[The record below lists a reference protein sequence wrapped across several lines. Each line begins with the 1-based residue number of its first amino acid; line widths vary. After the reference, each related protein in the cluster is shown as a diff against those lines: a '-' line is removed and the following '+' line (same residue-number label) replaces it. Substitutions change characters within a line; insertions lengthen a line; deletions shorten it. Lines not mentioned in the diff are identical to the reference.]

1 MAPTCVEIKSLR
13 RVRAESSYAPD
24 ALVDFHT
31 GADASFPKSCGARR
45 STVSGWRASPVVTT
59 PGHRASS
66 GEYFVSHVE
75 PARGW
80 PTTRKR
86 FAPVG
91 SGATLAAFAVVSRS
105 SNRMTCIL
113 FPAQSVRMTSAAQ
126 PRG

>member
-1 MAPTCVEIKSLR
+1 MWKSKVYGAFVLNR
-13 RVRAESSYAPD
+13 RVAPD

-91 SGATLAAFAVVSRS
+91 SGATLALAVVSS
-105 SNRMTCIL
+105 SSDRMTCIL
-113 FPAQSVRMTSAAQ
+113 FPLSRL
-126 PRG
+126 G